1 MAPTLTSFVNSF
13 NNRLEA
19 PLKQHLKNVYG
30 CLSMSTVSAGVG
42 AYVHMYTE
50 ILQAGLMSTLGALGL
65 LFALLC
71 TPDNGKNQKLRLGY
85 LLGFT
90 FLSGL
95 GMGPLLEAVISV
107 DPSIVVTSL
116 LATSLIFVSFSISSL
131 LADRGSWL
139 YLGGPLISL
148 LNLTVLFSFV
158 NLFLRVA
165 ILYQIRLYLGLFIMC
180 GFILYDTQLIV
191 EKHRMGSKDF
201 IMHSLDLFID
211 FINVFRHL
219 LVLLTQKEQQ
229 NRKRKE

>member
-13 NNRLEA
+13 NARLEA

-71 TPDNGKNQKLRLGY
+71 TPDNGKNQKIRLGY

-219 LVLLTQKEQQ
+219 LVILTQKEQQ
-229 NRKRKE
+229 NRKRKD

>member
-1 MAPTLTSFVNSF
+1 MIYQLIYF
-13 NNRLEA
+13 L
-19 PLKQHLKNVYG
+19 
-30 CLSMSTVSAGVG
+30 
-42 AYVHMYTE
+42 
-50 ILQAGLMSTLGALGL
+50 
-65 LFALLC
+65 
-71 TPDNGKNQKLRLGY
+71 Y
-85 LLGFT
+85 LDFIIN
-90 FLSGL
+90 FIFS
-95 GMGPLLEAVISV
+95 
-107 DPSIVVTSL
+107 
-116 LATSLIFVSFSISSL
+116 ATSLIFVSFSISSL

-219 LVLLTQKEQQ
+219 LVLLTQKVS
-229 NRKRKE
+229 NLRFSLFNKRNSLNFYRYTLTMIFTTIFIIIMQKLQKIM